1 MNSIFYFSNTICR
14 KDGSMGK
21 FKEEVTKYG
30 ENVCTSFGWLPPE
43 KQKEKA
49 EKLAK
54 MTNKKQN
61 KKR

>member
-1 MNSIFYFSNTICR
+1 
-14 KDGSMGK
+14 MGR

-54 MTNKKQN
+54 MTNKKQS